1 MSSRTQSAAR
11 RCAVIAAAVLTLAA
25 CGGGAATPDEAEAPV
40 TEAGGTDATTET
52 EAAAGGGGGGESIG
66 LAGSFLTD
74 PFQVVLVNGIGEQA
88 GEAGLDLSPPTNAD
102 ADPGKQVTDIT
113 TLVSQGVNGLIVIP
127 VDSDAVVPAIE
138 SANAED
144 VPVVTVDVA
153 PTGGDVY
160 MIVRADNVAMGASAC
175 EHMGEA
181 LGGTGT
187 VLELQGN
194 LASVNGLDRSEGF
207 NDCMTE
213 NFPDI
218 EIISRPTDWV
228 AQQAT
233 DAAQTVLSTTDVQ
246 GVFLAS
252 DSVMLPG
259 VINVLQNQD
268 KWFPV
273 GEEGHVTLVSID
285 GTPPGLQTIRDGYQD
300 ALVSQPVDLYAQY
313 SVQYVADAI
322 AGTEYEPGPTDH
334 DSEIVEEGGLLSDL
348 LPSPL
353 VTAENVDDP
362 ALWGNSAE

>member
-1 MSSRTQSAAR
+1 MLG
-11 RCAVIAAAVLTLAA
+11 IAVLLLAA
-25 CGGGAATPDEAEAPV
+25 CGSGGAEQAEAPV
-40 TEAGGTDATTET
+40 TSAEQVAATPEGGAQ
-52 EAAAGGGGGGESIG
+52 SIG

-74 PFQVVLVNGIGEQA
+74 PFQVVLVNGIGDQA

-102 ADPGKQVTDIT
+102 ADPGKQVTDVT
-113 TLVSQGVNGLIVIP
+113 TLLSQGVGGVIIIP
-127 VDSDAVVPAIE
+127 VDSSAIVPAIE
-138 SANAED
+138 EANAQD

-153 PTGGDVY
+153 PSGGDVY

-175 EHMGEA
+175 EAMGEA

-194 LASVNGLDRSEGF
+194 LASVNGLDRSQGF
-207 NDCMTE
+207 NDCMAETY
-213 NFPDI
+213 PDI
-218 EIISRPTDWV
+218 EIISEPTDWV

-246 GVFLAS
+246 GIFMAS

-268 KWFPV
+268 RWFPV
-273 GEEGHVTLVSID
+273 GEEGHVALVSID

-300 ALVSQPVDLYAQY
+300 ALVSQPVDLYSQY
-313 SVQYVADAI
+313 AVQYVADAI
-322 AGTEYEPGPTDH
+322 AGTQYKPGPTDH
-334 DSEIVEEGGLLSDL
+334 GSEIVEQDGSLADL
-348 LPSPL
+348 LPSPV
-353 VTAENVDDP
+353 VTAENVDDA